1 MTHRHCPH
9 TQPCQARLV
18 SRWVLLGLILSVVI
32 FSSLA
37 FTRPIAQNRQAA
49 TATDESP
56 PVATDSVQVSST
68 EEEAP
73 PTAEEI
79 GYTDGIIFCSS
90 ILVLILLVGTLRETL
105 YRRKQQSKNNEST

>member
-1 MTHRHCPH
+1 MTHRRRPH
-9 TQPCQARLV
+9 AKPRQGRLV
-18 SRWVLLGLILSVVI
+18 SRWVLLGLMLSVVI
-32 FSSLA
+32 LSSLA

-49 TATDESP
+49 TATDELP
-56 PVATDSVQVSST
+56 PVATESAQESST

-90 ILVLILLVGTLRETL
+90 ILVLILLVGTLRETF
-105 YRRKQQSKNNEST
+105 YRRKQQNKTKKSS